1 MKARAHLSWII
12 LLFSLAARADGG
24 SRLYNILDFGAVAD
38 SMTVNTLQI
47 QNAIDECSRSGGGIV
62 LVPEG
67 KFVSGTILIKDNVR
81 LKLESGAVLL
91 GSTHIEDYQMIDPFL
106 TGNAAPLG
114 YCFVGAVEARNIAI
128 SGKGTID
135 GRGAEVR
142 KSGGQGRRPLLMR
155 IVRCE
160 GVEVS
165 GVHLTN
171 STAWTTHFFAS
182 RNIVIDGI
190 SIYCRG
196 LSNNDGI
203 GIDCSQDVRFT
214 NCDIDTGDDG
224 LVFKTTW
231 SKMAC
236 KNIDVKNLRI
246 TSNHAG
252 IKTGTESMAPF
263 ENIRITDV
271 YIYNTNNGG
280 IKLNSVDGAVMRNIE
295 ISNIVMD
302 NVRTPMLIRLG
313 SRLNVFR
320 KDQDTRQETGSI
332 ENVVIRNVKAKAAAV
347 AQLKPPSGILITG
360 VPGHPVRNL
369 VLENIEI
376 DLAGGGTLTD
386 ARHEVPEAISEYPE
400 IRTFG
405 PTIPAHGIWARHI
418 DGLILK
424 NIKLNL
430 DNPDLRPA
438 VIIQDGRNAEIR
450 KSVFPVFQG
459 AESVIRLEEVS
470 GAVISRN
477 AARGKAEAFVQ
488 VEGLPGDRIKLSG
501 NRISGIG
508 QVIIQK

>member
-1 MKARAHLSWII
+1 MSFII
-12 LLFSLAARADGG
+12 RIVFVFLLCSPEVRADGG
-24 SRLYNILDFGAVAD
+24 DRIYNILDFGAVAD
-38 SMTVNTLQI
+38 SMTVNTVSI
-47 QNAIDECSRSGGGIV
+47 QNAIDDCSRNGGGIV

-67 KFVSGTILIKDNVR
+67 KFVSGTILIKDNVN
-81 LKLESGAVLL
+81 LKLNRGAVLL
-91 GSTHIEDYQMIDPFL
+91 GSIDIEDYQMIDSFL

-114 YCFVGAVEARNIAI
+114 YCFVGALEAKNIAI
-128 SGKGTID
+128 TGSGTID
-135 GRGAEVR
+135 GRGVEVR

-182 RNIVIDGI
+182 RNIVIDSI

-203 GIDCSQDVRFT
+203 GIDCSQDVKIT

-236 KNIDVKNLRI
+236 KNIEVKNLRI

-263 ENIRITDV
+263 ENIRISDV

-280 IKLNSVDGAVMRNIE
+280 IKLNSVDGARMSNIE

-332 ENVVIRNVKAKAAAV
+332 ENVVIRNVRAKAAAE
-347 AQLKPPSGILITG
+347 AQLKPPTGILITG

-376 DLAGGGTLTD
+376 DLAGGGT
-386 ARHEVPEAISEYPE
+386 AEHSRHEVPEAVSEYPE

-405 PTIPAHGIWARHI
+405 PTIPAYGIWARHI
-418 DGLILK
+418 DGLVLK
-424 NIKLNL
+424 NIRLNL
-430 DNPDLRPA
+430 ENPDLRPA
-438 VIIQDGRNAEIR
+438 VIIQDGRNALIR
-450 KSVFPVFQG
+450 DSVFPVFPD

-470 GAVISRN
+470 GTVISRN
-477 AARGKAEAFVQ
+477 SARGNAEAFVR
-488 VEGLPGDRIKLSG
+488 VEGLPGDGIKLSG
-501 NRISGIG
+501 NRIRGIE